1 MLFYLYPYMK
11 KTEEEEVRLHMQFDI
26 NNKEHRNKLACET
39 AFFIMNKGYREVK
52 KFVDIPVDFVTE
64 GGFELGKIW
73 KALSEQFRQGKLS
86 DDSIRFLLGLKKQFF
101 DSPKKDLK
109 KWMDRAQEVQGYYKK
124 HGTLSMPNTQKFSN
138 GMSMFQWVHHQ
149 KALYKRGELSP
160 YQKKRLEEMGI
171 QWIKPKK
178 VIGWDEAYQ
187 YAKIFYNENG
197 HLFVDRGYIV
207 HDGFELG
214 RWIQIQR
221 DMYLGMS
228 QYCLSEEQIEM
239 LEDIGMFWEDIE
251 IAKWDWFVGLLREC
265 IRNTKKPF
273 VISKNYRYK
282 NYALGEQVNKVIL
295 QYGEGRLT
303 RVQEKD
309 LRDTGFKFSRVI
321 K

>member
-1 MLFYLYPYMK
+1 
-11 KTEEEEVRLHMQFDI
+11 
-26 NNKEHRNKLACET
+26 
-39 AFFIMNKGYREVK
+39 
-52 KFVDIPVDFVTE
+52 
-64 GGFELGKIW
+64 
-73 KALSEQFRQGKLS
+73 
-86 DDSIRFLLGLKKQFF
+86 
-101 DSPKKDLK
+101 
-109 KWMDRAQEVQGYYKK
+109 
-124 HGTLSMPNTQKFSN
+124 
-138 GMSMFQWVHHQ
+138 
-149 KALYKRGELSP
+149 
-160 YQKKRLEEMGI
+160 
-171 QWIKPKK
+171 
-178 VIGWDEAYQ
+178 
-187 YAKIFYNENG
+187 
-197 HLFVDRGYIV
+197 
-207 HDGFELG
+207 
-214 RWIQIQR
+214 
-221 DMYLGMS
+221 MS